1 MGKDLAE
8 IASHS
13 EIRSML
19 LSDEI
24 KAIQLEILSAIDA
37 FCRQNV
43 LRYSLAYGTLIGA
56 VRHKGYIP
64 WDDDIDLLMPR
75 PDYDKFLETFHSEQ
89 CEVLDLSKS
98 NVCVE
103 TFTKVCRKGTVM
115 VDRELGRALWGV
127 NVDIFPI
134 DGAPESGLEDYFAAM
149 CRKREWISRLCPFY
163 KVVGKNKLRWFVK
176 YCLKRLRYPR
186 LGNCADVKS
195 AINAD
200 LRTCRFEE
208 SPLAGAYFG
217 DDEIRE
223 FMPREWFETYS
234 ELEFEG
240 KIFPVIAHYDDYL
253 KRLYGDYMQLPP
265 EEQRV
270 THHLYDV
277 YTTEAFNG

>member
-1 MGKDLAE
+1 MKQECLD
-8 IASHS
+8 SQ
-13 EIRSML
+13 R
-19 LSDEI
+19 I
-24 KAIQLEILSAIDA
+24 KKIQLDILLNIDSY
-37 FCRQNV
+37 CRYHNI
-43 LRYSLAYGTLIGA
+43 RYSLAYGTLIGA

-75 PDYDKFLETFHSEQ
+75 PDYDRFLDSFRSEKD
-89 CEVLDLSKS
+89 EVLDLSQS

-103 TFTKVCRKGTVM
+103 TFAKVCRKGTVM

-134 DGAPESGLEDYFAAM
+134 DGAPDPGLEEHYASM

-163 KVVGKNKLRWFVK
+163 RVVGKNKPRWFLK

-186 LGNCADVKS
+186 FGNCSGVKS

-200 LRTCRFEE
+200 LRACRFEE

-223 FMPREWFETYS
+223 FMPREWFETYT
-234 ELEFEG
+234 ELVFEE
-240 KIFPVIAHYDDYL
+240 KKYPVIAHYDDYL
-253 KRLYGDYMQLPP
+253 RSLYGDYMQLPP

-270 THHLYDV
+270 THHMYDV
-277 YTTEAFNG
+277 YTTKEFHE